1 MTVTKFAYAK
11 INLFLDIESR
21 RDDGYHNILSFMQRI
36 SLKDTITVSIEPAEI
51 KTIEITCS
59 DPTIP
64 CGEKNLAY
72 KAANIYP
79 MPSGKILINI
89 DKVIPSSAGLAG
101 GSADAAAVLVAL
113 NEICE
118 NKLSTAE
125 LCALGAKLGAD
136 VPFCIT
142 GGACLVE
149 GIGDILTATKPM
161 PNFPIVV
168 AKKGEGMST
177 PAAYRALDEKHNDFV
192 GYDSRKDLLEK
203 LTSADESV
211 SAQKYC
217 EGLFNIFEGIV
228 EPERPDVTLI
238 KEIMMSCKAAG
249 TMMSGSGTSV
259 FGIFDSEASAEAAV
273 EALRKQGVDA
283 HLCYPHK

>member
-1 MTVTKFAYAK
+1 MTVTAFAYAK

-36 SLKDTITVSIEPAEI
+36 SLKDTLEVSAEPSDTKSIEVS
-51 KTIEITCS
+51 CS
-59 DPTIP
+59 DKTIP
-64 CGEKNLAY
+64 CDEKNLAY

-79 MPSGKILINI
+79 ITAKITI
-89 DKVIPSSAGLAG
+89 DIEKNIPSSAGLAG

-118 NKLSTAE
+118 NKLSTSE

-161 PNFPIVV
+161 PYLPIVV

-177 PAAYRALDEKHNDFV
+177 PAAYRALDEKHSDFV
-192 GYDSRKDLLEK
+192 GYIPHKDLLERV
-203 LTSADESV
+203 TSADETV
-211 SAQKYC
+211 SATKYC
-217 EGLFNIFEGIV
+217 ESLFNVFEDVV
-228 EPERPDVTLI
+228 EPKRTNVTLI
-238 KEIMMSCKAAG
+238 KEIMKSCEAAG
-249 TMMSGSGTSV
+249 AMMSGSGTSV
-259 FGIFDSEASAEAAV
+259 FGIFDSETAAAASV
-273 EALRKQGVDA
+273 EALRRQGVDA

>member
-1 MTVTKFAYAK
+1 MTVTAFAHAK

-21 RDDGYHNILSFMQRI
+21 RADGYHDILSLMQRI
-36 SLKDTITVSIEPAEI
+36 SLKDTLKVSAEPSDI
-51 KTIEITCS
+51 KSISVSCS
-59 DPTIP
+59 DKAIP
-64 CGEKNLAY
+64 CDEKNLAY

-79 MPSGKILINI
+79 ITAKITI
-89 DKVIPSSAGLAG
+89 DIEKNIPSSAGLAG

-149 GIGDILTATKPM
+149 GIGDSLTATKSM

-177 PAAYRALDEKHNDFV
+177 PAAYRALDEKHSDFV
-192 GYDSRKDLLEK
+192 GYIPHKDLLEK
-203 LTSADESV
+203 LTSAYESV

-217 EGLFNIFEGIV
+217 EGLFNIFEGVV

-238 KEIMMSCKAAG
+238 KKIMTSCGASGA
-249 TMMSGSGTSV
+249 MMSGSGTSV
-259 FGIFDSEASAEAAV
+259 FGIFESETSAKATV
-273 EALRKQGVDA
+273 EVLRKQGADA
-283 HLCYPHK
+283 YLCYPHQ

>member
-1 MTVTKFAYAK
+1 MTVTAFAYAK

-21 RDDGYHNILSFMQRI
+21 RADGYHDILSLMQRI
-36 SLKDTITVSIEPAEI
+36 SLKDTLKVSAEPSDVKSI
-51 KTIEITCS
+51 SISCS
-59 DPTIP
+59 DKAIP
-64 CGEKNLAY
+64 CDEKNLAY

-79 MPSGKILINI
+79 ITAKITI
-89 DKVIPSSAGLAG
+89 DIEKNIPSSAGLAG

-118 NKLSTAE
+118 NKLSTEE

-149 GIGDILTATKPM
+149 GIGDILTATKSM

-177 PAAYRALDEKHNDFV
+177 PAAYRALDEKHSDFV
-192 GYDSRKDLLEK
+192 GYIPRKDLLDK
-203 LTSADESV
+203 LTTTDETV
-211 SAQKYC
+211 SAKQYC
-217 EGLFNIFEGIV
+217 ENLFNIFEDVV
-228 EPERPDVTLI
+228 EPERPEVTLI
-238 KEIMMSCKAAG
+238 KQAMISSGAAG
-249 TMMSGSGTSV
+249 AMMSGSGTSV
-259 FGIFDSEASAEAAV
+259 FGIFDSENDAAAAV
-273 EALRKQGVDA
+273 ELLRQQGADA
-283 HLCYPHK
+283 HLCYPQK

>member
-1 MTVTKFAYAK
+1 MTVTAFAYAK

-21 RDDGYHNILSFMQRI
+21 RADGYHDILSLMQRI
-36 SLKDTITVSIEPAEI
+36 SLKDTLKVSAEPSDVKSI
-51 KTIEITCS
+51 SISCS
-59 DPTIP
+59 DKAIP
-64 CGEKNLAY
+64 CDEKNLAY

-79 MPSGKILINI
+79 ITAKITI
-89 DKVIPSSAGLAG
+89 DIEKNIPSSAGLAG

-177 PAAYRALDEKHNDFV
+177 PAAYRALDEKHSDFV
-192 GYDSRKDLLEK
+192 GYIPRKDLLDK

-211 SAQKYC
+211 SAHNYC
-217 EGLFNIFEGIV
+217 ESLFNIFEDVV

-238 KEIMMSCKAAG
+238 KHTLISSGAAG
-249 TMMSGSGTSV
+249 AMMSGSGTSV
-259 FGIFDSEASAEAAV
+259 FGIFASEENAAAAV
-273 EALRKQGVDA
+273 KLLRQQGADA
-283 HLCYPHK
+283 HLCYPQK